1 MSRSRCRPR
10 SRVAGSSRRECAR
23 QHSTVTTRTP
33 VERRMTARLRV
44 LHLGLEAATARPGGL
59 NRYLEALVG
68 AERGIG
74 IEASAVVLGD
84 AEGVPLDDDGIE
96 VVGPRAAPLRERMR
110 LMARAAGRRP
120 LPDLVDAHF
129 ALYALAPVLTRL
141 RRVPLVVHFQGP
153 WALESATEGGSRMAS
168 MVKRALERAVYRR
181 ADAVVVLSEAF
192 KQIAVSNYGVSA
204 SRVHRVPP
212 GVDLATFSPGD
223 RQSARRALG
232 VNEATTLVVA
242 VRRLRNRM
250 GLEVAIEAVA
260 GSDPTLDLE
269 LVVVG
274 EGPERARLEELAATL
289 GAPVRFVGRVSDEVL
304 VEWYRA
310 ADLSVVPTVS
320 LEGFGLVVLE
330 SLAVGTPVVASNVDG
345 LRDAMEGLPNAV
357 VVPPGDAPALRSA
370 IEGVISG
377 AIPRPSLH
385 ECRTFAEGHSWA
397 RVAERHQVL
406 YEQVLSGSIGSAR
419 PRVVIVGHTAAL
431 SGGELALARLA
442 PSLSDHAEIHVIL
455 AEDGPLRDRLESEGI
470 SVEILSLSERA
481 RAMRKDSVTRRGLSA
496 VVAIDTARY
505 VWKLRRRLRSLRP
518 DIVHTNTL
526 KAALYG
532 GLSARAAGVPVVIW
546 HVRDRISEDY
556 LPPTA
561 VRLVRSARR
570 LLADGVIAN
579 SEATLHTLAPG
590 GVRSEVIA
598 SPLERSVTPRAHRV
612 PGPLV
617 VGMVGRLAPWK
628 GQLLFVDAFADA
640 FGDGDEHGVIVGA
653 ALFGEEDYEQTVKE
667 RIDARGMGDRISL
680 LGFRSDVGAELHEL
694 DVLVHCS
701 VTPEP
706 FGQVVV
712 EGMAAG
718 LPVIAA
724 GAGGPA
730 EIITDGVDGML
741 YPMGDR
747 DSLVAALHEVASSR
761 RLREVLGAAAAKSA
775 QRYAAPAVA
784 ERVASFYRE
793 MLDDA

>member
-1 MSRSRCRPR
+1 MSPFRFRPR
-10 SRVAGSSRRECAR
+10 SRVAGSSPRECAR
-23 QHSTVTTRTP
+23 PHSTVTTWTP
-33 VERRMTARLRV
+33 GERRVSARLRV
-44 LHLGLEAATARPGGL
+44 RHLGLEDPTARPGGL
-59 NRYLEALVG
+59 NRYLKALVV
-68 AERGIG
+68 AQRGIG
-74 IEASAVVLGD
+74 IDASAVVLGD
-84 AEGVPLDDDGIE
+84 GEEMPVDVDGIE
-96 VVGPRAAPLRERMR
+96 VVGPRAAPLLYRIR
-110 LMARAAGRRP
+110 LMAKAAGRRP

-153 WALESATEGGSRMAS
+153 WALESAAEGESRSGS
-168 MVKRALERAVYRR
+168 MVKRVLERTVYRR

-192 KQIAVSNYGVSA
+192 KEIAVASYGVSA
-204 SRVHRVPP
+204 SRVHRLPP

-223 RQSARRALG
+223 RQAARRALG
-232 VNEATTLVVA
+232 VKEATSLVVA

-260 GSDPTLDLE
+260 GIDPALDLE

-274 EGPERARLEELAATL
+274 EGPEQQRLEELAATL
-289 GAPVRFVGRVSDEVL
+289 GAPVRFAGRVSDEVL

-310 ADLSVVPTVS
+310 ADLSVVPTVA

-345 LRDAMEGLPNAV
+345 LGDAMEGLPNAV
-357 VVPPGDAPALRSA
+357 LVPPGDAPSLRSA
-370 IEGVISG
+370 IEGVVTG
-377 AIPRPSLH
+377 AVPRPSPR
-385 ECRTFAEGHSWA
+385 ECRTFAEDHSWA
-397 RVAERHQVL
+397 QVAEHHREL
-406 YEQVLSGSIGSAR
+406 YEQVLAGGTGPSR
-419 PRVVIVGHTAAL
+419 PRVVILGHTAAL

-442 PSLSDHAEIHVIL
+442 PSLSEYAEIRVIL

-470 SVEILSLSERA
+470 SVEILPLPERV
-481 RAMRKDSVTRRGLSA
+481 RAMRKDSVTRRGLSPL
-496 VVAIDTARY
+496 VVMDAARH

-532 GLSARAAGVPVVIW
+532 GVAARAARVPVVIW

-556 LPPTA
+556 LPLTA
-561 VRLVRSARR
+561 VRLVRFARR
-570 LLADGVIAN
+570 LLADGIIAN
-579 SEATLHTLAPG
+579 SEATLDALAPG
-590 GVRSEVIA
+590 RARSAVIA
-598 SPLERSVTPRAHRV
+598 SPLERSIAPRSHRE

-617 VGMVGRLAPWK
+617 VGVAGRLAPWK

-640 FGDGDEHGVIVGA
+640 FGDGDEQGVIVGA

-680 LGFRSDVGAELHEL
+680 LGFRSDVAAELHAL

-701 VTPEP
+701 VSPEP
-706 FGQVVV
+706 FGQVIV

-747 DSLVAALHEVASSR
+747 DALVAAMQEVASSH
-761 RLREVLGAAAAKSA
+761 RLRETLGVAAAKSA
-775 QRYAAPAVA
+775 QRYAAPVVA
-784 ERVASFYRE
+784 DRVASFYRE
-793 MLDDA
+793 MLDGA